1 MGKNLSKLPL
11 RFRKF
16 RRKPGPFCFSFSA
29 EAFLIFFEST
39 MNQYPATKQ
48 FTTWIVSSTLSIGT
62 LSTLA
67 IAPVQA
73 QGINI
78 QNLPNIPFSIER
90 ELPTM
95 MMSPQTCTNQLTLGS
110 TGSFNGSWSSPSTAS
125 SNVRIHTVQLPS
137 SPGAGYMEV
146 SLQRSNL
153 DLAPSLRARVLSN
166 GREAELAAA
175 QRGKN
180 DPAPASAIFEVAGGQ
195 TVNLIAAQHLGTQ
208 TQSYPVSYTLNWRF
222 TPRVDCYE
230 PNNISNQARP
240 IPLNQV
246 ITASIIAGQTVS
258 GLNQEARND
267 WYQFRLDQPATVD
280 FSLLQVPRDQAFRLG
295 LFEVIPQ
302 GSTRSIPL
310 GNTGGSAGQT
320 FNTDSVQLPAGTYRL
335 QMNAWLYGDLRVTND
350 MPIQD
355 RFQTPYQLRINTR

>member
-1 MGKNLSKLPL
+1 
-11 RFRKF
+11 
-16 RRKPGPFCFSFSA
+16 
-29 EAFLIFFEST
+29 
-39 MNQYPATKQ
+39 MNQYFSAKKVSLWVISPALTAG
-48 FTTWIVSSTLSIGT
+48 V

-67 IAPVQA
+67 IAPAQA

-78 QNLPNIPFSIER
+78 QNMPNIPFPIER

-95 MMSPQTCTNQLTLGS
+95 TMSPQTCTNPPILSS
-110 TGSFNGSWSSPSTAS
+110 TGSFNGSWAGPGAS
-125 SNVRIHTVQLPS
+125 NTRTHTVQLPS

-153 DLAPSLRARVLSN
+153 DLAPSLRARVIGN

-208 TQSYPVSYTLNWRF
+208 TQSYPVSYTLNWKF

-230 PNNISNQARP
+230 PNNISSQARP
-240 IPLNQV
+240 IPLNQT
-246 ITASIIAGQTVS
+246 ITASIIAGWTVS
-258 GLNQEARND
+258 GINQEARND
-267 WYQFRLDQPATVD
+267 WYEFRLSQPATVD
-280 FSLLQVPRDQAFRLG
+280 FSLLQVPRDQAFSLA
-295 LFEVIPQ
+295 LFEVTPQ
-302 GSTRSIPL
+302 GSTRSVPV
-310 GNTGGSAGQT
+310 GNSRGNAGQT
-320 FNTDSVQLPAGTYRL
+320 FNTASVQLPAGTYRL
-335 QMNAWLYGDLRVTND
+335 QMNAWLYGDRNVTND
-350 MPIQD
+350 TPIQD